1 MIRRS
6 LHAAIAATII
16 ALGFSAAGAGPAL
29 AQQAQS
35 SAVATQSPAG
45 PRVHESIARVEPT
58 MRESQTS
65 RYMYKKKDTVITVS
79 SLALIV
85 AVVVLILVLI

>member
-16 ALGFSAAGAGPAL
+16 ALGVSAAGSSPAR
-29 AQQAQS
+29 AQQAQ
-35 SAVATQSPAG
+35 APVAAETQTG
-45 PRVHESIARVEPT
+45 PRVQQPIARVEPT

-79 SLALIV
+79 SLALII
-85 AVVVLILVLI
+85 AVVVLVLVLI